1 MVEDGSSGSHEGCH
15 GARNK
20 KFLGAASEEFG
31 EDWSTIVELLQK
43 GSEYALEILELGR
56 KLKENKA
63 LQTYYRERVIH
74 PYYLHLPANQLIVE
88 P

>member
-1 MVEDGSSGSHEGCH
+1 M
-15 GARNK
+15 
-20 KFLGAASEEFG
+20 GAASEEFG

-56 KLKENKA
+56 KMKDNKA
-63 LQTYYRERVIH
+63 LQICYREQVTH
-74 PYYLHLPANQLIVE
+74 LYYLHLPANQLIVE